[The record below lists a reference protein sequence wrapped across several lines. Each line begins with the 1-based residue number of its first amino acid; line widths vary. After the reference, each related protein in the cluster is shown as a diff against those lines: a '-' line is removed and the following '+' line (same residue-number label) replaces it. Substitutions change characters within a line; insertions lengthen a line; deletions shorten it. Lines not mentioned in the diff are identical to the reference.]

1 MADRYRSRRRRL
13 LWVSVLD
20 RSVWIERETDQQRHR
35 IGRDQLVGLIRV
47 GEVQAARHG
56 AILPRHA
63 ERDQCLNK
71 TSRLDPER
79 YFELGGERVLVF
91 AVLRGRGGQSGVDVT
106 MTGAHVTRWRDGL
119 LVYAKGYA
127 RREDALRDLGVSLDD
142 LEPIDP

>member
-1 MADRYRSRRRRL
+1 MSQQNIEQYRRWFEAYNARDTERL
-13 LWVSVLD
+13 IEYCDPAIELHSVFA
-20 RSVWIERETDQQRHR
+20 VA
-35 IGRDQLVGLIRV
+35 G
-47 GEVQAARHG
+47 G
-56 AILPRHA
+56 AIYRGHEGMRKLHQDL
-63 ERDQCLNK
+63 RDVWGDEI
-71 TSRLDPER
+71 RLDPER